1 MFSRLSKF
9 CVQTAVSRS
18 FEKGLKS
25 ATLKHLHLAQKNAVC
40 SSQLYQKNWIH
51 TSQVTMKDSI
61 SFNVQD
67 DEDFTDRVMDAKG
80 PIIVDFHAEWC
91 GPCRLLGPRI
101 ETEVDKHNG
110 KVRLAKID
118 VDDLPELAMKYKV
131 NVLPSVLLIKDGK
144 EVDRFQGNVDDDLLT
159 HFIKKEL

>member
-67 DEDFTDRVMDAKG
+67 DEDFTDRVMDAKDG
-80 PIIVDFHAEWC
+80 AAHADFSVHELKQ
-91 GPCRLLGPRI
+91 GLI
-101 ETEVDKHNG
+101 NTTEK
-110 KVRLAKID
+110 
-118 VDDLPELAMKYKV
+118 
-131 NVLPSVLLIKDGK
+131 
-144 EVDRFQGNVDDDLLT
+144 
-159 HFIKKEL
+159 